1 METQRASPAVLRWQ
15 RMVSRMSSF
24 LTGGAGDITPEQ
36 KARVAE
42 MERDYEEWTRQ
53 KRDAAASKK
62 ECKEPQAGV
71 SSV

>member
-1 METQRASPAVLRWQ
+1 
-15 RMVSRMSSF
+15 MVSMISRF
-24 LTGGAGDITPEQ
+24 LTGGAGDMTPEQ

-53 KRDAAASKK
+53 KREAAASKK
-62 ECKEPQAGV
+62 ECKEPHAGV